1 MIRDNAQD
9 FTVANAPR
17 EQAAIDLSRVDTAD
31 PTDDPDNDAEPA
43 ALQKDEWQ
51 PASALPGAAD
61 QSSAAAAALA
71 MDVDPDR
78 MLHSFEI
85 DSAQVYG
92 CVMRFSQLMM
102 LHSRNDG
109 IRLLCMQV
117 EHVKQRC
124 LPGGLNFPMLEE
136 YDFRNDTQNPDLS
149 IDLKPHVSLRPYQE
163 KSLSKMFGNGRAR
176 SGALLP
182 QSPPFPDSASPPSFP
197 PLCPWAPLYMPA
209 TCTPADGA
217 HVFLLQVAFV
227 PATLPCLQRPCN
239 DNQRCSCCLNKFS
252 APIGWMQC
260 EHSVLHHLC
269 ACLHVS
275 GLDVP
280 AWLFQ
285 PSLPESASIVSC
297 HAWGCC
303 IRHRHPLPEFIGV
316 REIKINIAKTRTA
329 NGKGMC
335 P

>member
-1 MIRDNAQD
+1 MFVKYRHYGIGIFLNAQHQFDIQDETISRARVIRDNAQD

-51 PASALPGAAD
+51 PASALPRTAD

-85 DSAQVYG
+85 DSTQVCG
-92 CVMRFSQLMM
+92 CVTRFSCLLI
-102 LHSRNDG
+102 LHSHHVG
-109 IRLLCMQV
+109 MYPLHMQV

-124 LPGGLNFPMLEE
+124 LPGGLNYPMLEE

-176 SGALLP
+176 SGASLP
-182 QSPPFPDSASPPSFP
+182 QTSSTLSVPSPPHMH
-197 PLCPWAPLYMPA
+197 LINLY
-209 TCTPADGA
+209 
-217 HVFLLQVAFV
+217 
-227 PATLPCLQRPCN
+227 
-239 DNQRCSCCLNKFS
+239 
-252 APIGWMQC
+252 I
-260 EHSVLHHLC
+260 C
-269 ACLHVS
+269 A
-275 GLDVP
+275 
-280 AWLFQ
+280 
-285 PSLPESASIVSC
+285 
-297 HAWGCC
+297 
-303 IRHRHPLPEFIGV
+303 
-316 REIKINIAKTRTA
+316 
-329 NGKGMC
+329 
-335 P
+335 